1 MRNVVVMKKYIVSV
15 LVGFVIGLWVGINI
29 GKDQPIWSNPFT
41 RAERSMAE
49 KAKIKVKEMVED
61 AQATL
66 QKKRDE

>member
-41 RAERSMAE
+41 KTERSMAE
-49 KAKIKVKEMVED
+49 KAKMKVKEMVDD